1 MAKRGRK
8 PSTEKKKK
16 GYFYEVQEAAVLR
29 YLGTDDAAEKNRIYN
44 EILRPA
50 FDKMIE
56 SIIRRY
62 NLYVPDETFEDTFND
77 TASFLLTKASKF
89 KETVCFYKETNET
102 DGQFIEVKP
111 DFLKGDIDENSPQG
125 IKIFKYDVIGH
136 DEQWGRDIYSE
147 TDGKWYYYKKFCKK
161 QKAYSYYGTIC
172 KNYLIGKIQNHK
184 KLSIRNPS
192 YDEVAE
198 DFANSIRYSDI
209 EDKSAQIAVETVS
222 HLVNRLGEMVEDPQ
236 ANDLKE
242 NEVKLGKALKRLLEN
257 WEYVLTTD
265 GSNKLNK
272 AAILLYL
279 RENTGLDTKG
289 IRDNMKKFKK
299 EFLIIKD
306 AVIN

>member
-8 PSTEKKKK
+8 PSTEKKQK
-16 GYFYEVQEAAVLR
+16 GYFYEVQEAAVLQ
-29 YLGTDDAAEKNRIYN
+29 YLGTDDTAEKNRIYN

-89 KETVCFYKETNET
+89 KDTVYFYKEAKE
-102 DGQFIEVKP
+102 DEGQFVEVEP
-111 DFLKGDIDENSPQG
+111 NFFKGDIDENHPQYV
-125 IKIFKYDVIGH
+125 KIFKYDVIEH
-136 DEQWGRDIYSE
+136 DEELDSDIYSE
-147 TDGKWYYYKKFCKK
+147 TDGKWYYYKKCSKK

-192 YDEVAE
+192 YDESAE
-198 DFANSIRYSDI
+198 EFVNSIRYSDV
-209 EDKSAQIAVETVS
+209 EDKSAQIAAETVS
-222 HLVNRLGEMVEDPQ
+222 HLVKRLGEMVDDPQ